1 MTQAANLGAL
11 GTNVSSSGIA
21 QAAGGGTA
29 GTAGVTGFK
38 NRIINGDMQIWQ
50 RGTSFT
56 NPSVG
61 GGNFYTADRWGVN
74 RAGDLSGATVS
85 QSTDVPSGFQYSLK
99 LQRTAG
105 NTSTAGL
112 YLFNSN
118 ESVNTLDLAGQS
130 VTISFWVKA
139 GANYSGGALSV
150 IGLYGTG
157 TDQRVYAYT
166 GASAFINATQAI
178 TSTWTRYSFTA
189 TVASNATEVGFQFF
203 WTPTGTAGAD
213 DSIYITG
220 IQLEAGST
228 ATNFDVLSIGTE
240 LMLCQRYY
248 STSFPYGTAPVQNS
262 GLYTWKITLITSGY
276 GMYSQLQYPV
286 PMRITATTITGYNG
300 GAANNLVRNI
310 PAGIDITNLGINP
323 TSTTGFNI
331 VCYGGGGDAGLPPVG
346 WNWAASAE
354 L

>member
-1 MTQAANLGAL
+1 MPLTQVQPGML
-11 GTNVSSSGIA
+11 GTP
-21 QAAGGGTA
+21 QFY
-29 GTAGVTGFK
+29 GFK
-38 NRIINGDMQIWQ
+38 NRIINGDMGIWQ
-50 RGTSFT
+50 RGTSFS

-61 GGNFYTADRWGVN
+61 GSFYTADRWGVN

-85 QSTDVPSGFQYSLK
+85 RSTDVPSGFQYSLK

-118 ESVNTLDLAGQS
+118 ESVNTLDLAGQA

-150 IGLYGTG
+150 IGLSGTG

-166 GASAFINATQAI
+166 GATAFINATQAI

-220 IQLEAGST
+220 IQLELGVSPT
-228 ATNFDVLSIGTE
+228 SFDFLSIGTE
-240 LMLCQRYY
+240 LQLCQRYY
-248 STSFPYGTAPVQNS
+248 YKINSTTNA
-262 GLYTWKITLITSGY
+262 Y
-276 GMYSQLQYPV
+276 GMLIPVAYVLGGTTLNVVIMIPV
-286 PMRITATTITGYNG
+286 PMRIAISSIESASTTWRIAGGTITSLSNYVVDT
-300 GAANNLVRNI
+300 A
-310 PAGIDITNLGINP
+310 
-323 TSTTGFNI
+323 TSTTQS
-331 VCYGGGGDAGLPPVG
+331 AL
-346 WNWAASAE
+346 ASATLASSQTAGAMGSIIQNNSTSGFIAVSAE
-354 L
+354 I